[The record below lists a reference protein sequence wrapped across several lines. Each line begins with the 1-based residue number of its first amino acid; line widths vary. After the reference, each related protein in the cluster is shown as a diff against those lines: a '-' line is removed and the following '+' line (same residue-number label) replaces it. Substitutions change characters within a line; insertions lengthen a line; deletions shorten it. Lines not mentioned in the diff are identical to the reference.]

1 MGRLPEGFLW
11 GGATAA
17 NQCEGAYLEGGRGLA
32 NVDLIP
38 AGTDRQKVMDGIKVM
53 LECEPGYV
61 YPSHEAIDFYHHYKE
76 DIALFAE
83 MGFKCYRFSIAWSR
97 IYPNGFDEEP
107 NEDGLQFY
115 EAVIDECRKYG
126 MEPLVTIVHFDVP
139 QACIKRF
146 GAWKSREM
154 IDCYLKYCRTIFNR
168 YKRKVRYWL
177 TFNEINMILK
187 HPFLAAGILFESGED
202 QEEIKYRASHYELVA
217 SALATKLAHEIDPE
231 NHVGCMLAAGQ
242 YYPYSCAPGDVLTA
256 MKKDDENYFFID
268 VQARGAYPN
277 YAMKMLERKGYN
289 IGITEEDKKILAEN
303 TVDFISF
310 SYYSSRVAS
319 AEPEKYSVTSGNAF
333 ESICNPWLE
342 TSEWGWQIDP
352 VGLRITLN
360 ALYER
365 YQKPLFIVENGLG
378 AVDTPDDNGNVDDT
392 YRISYLREH
401 IKAMELAVN
410 EDGVELWGYTTW
422 GCIDLVSAGTG
433 EMRKRYGFIY
443 VDKTDDGSG
452 TLKRSRKSSFNW
464 YKQVI
469 ASNGE
474 VL

>member
-1 MGRLPEGFLW
+1 MAKELVWNERFNIGVEKVDKAHRRLFS
-11 GGATAA
+11 
-17 NQCEGAYLEGGRGLA
+17 
-32 NVDLIP
+32 I
-38 AGTDRQKVMDGIKVM
+38 
-53 LECEPGYV
+53 V
-61 YPSHEAIDFYHHYKE
+61 YKLMVLSEDEKKRKWASAEAIKFFKSY
-76 DIALFAE
+76 ALKHFAE
-83 MGFKCYRFSIAWSR
+83 EEEYMRSIH
-97 IYPNGFDEEP
+97 Y
-107 NEDGLQFY
+107 DGY
-115 EAVIDECRKYG
+115 E
-126 MEPLVTIVHFDVP
+126 MH
-139 QACIKRF
+139 KR
-146 GAWKSREM
+146 
-154 IDCYLKYCRTIFNR
+154 L
-168 YKRKVRYWL
+168 
-177 TFNEINMILK
+177 
-187 HPFLAAGILFESGED
+187 H
-202 QEEIKYRASHYELVA
+202 
-217 SALATKLAHEIDPE
+217 
-231 NHVGCMLAAGQ
+231 
-242 YYPYSCAPGDVLTA
+242 DVLAA

-277 YAMKMLERKGYN
+277 YAVKMLERKGYN

-410 EDGVELWGYTTW
+410 EDGVELWGYTMW